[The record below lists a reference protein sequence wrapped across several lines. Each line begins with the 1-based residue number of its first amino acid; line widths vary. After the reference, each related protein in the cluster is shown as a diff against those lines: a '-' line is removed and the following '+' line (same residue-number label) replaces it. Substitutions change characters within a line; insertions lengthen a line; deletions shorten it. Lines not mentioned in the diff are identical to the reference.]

1 MSGAQTAFEA
11 LQHATTLYSATFR
24 SFFRRSRA
32 PARKC
37 GAAICFWLSA
47 SLFTSSAAL
56 SQDTRI
62 RVIDGDTLAVGATT
76 YRLFGVDAL
85 ESKQTC
91 TATSGVIWKCGASA
105 TEALR
110 ALVGTSPVQCDARER
125 DRYGRTV
132 ATCRTAE
139 TDLGEAMVA
148 GGWAVAYRV
157 YSKQYV
163 PAEDIARATAAGIW
177 SGRFVPPEE
186 WRKGRR

>member
-1 MSGAQTAFEA
+1 LSRQQLSRGRLFAGRLLLSSLLIAASVLISTAA
-11 LQHATTLYSATFR
+11 HADDA
-24 SFFRRSRA
+24 
-32 PARKC
+32 
-37 GAAICFWLSA
+37 
-47 SLFTSSAAL
+47 
-56 SQDTRI
+56 RI

-110 ALVGTSPVQCDARER
+110 ALIGTSPVECDARER

-148 GGWAVAYRV
+148 GGWALAYRA
-157 YSKQYV
+157 YSKQYA
-163 PAEDIARATAAGIW
+163 PAEDIARATAAGVW
-177 SGRFVPPEE
+177 SSRFVMPDE